1 MIKTRLYALGLLFFS
16 LAWLNNDHFRPWPSF
31 HAEMLAF
38 AALACLG
45 ASALIASTKP
55 LVLPR
60 VGIWILLM
68 IPVPWLQYAAG
79 SNPFAGDALVAS
91 LYLSG
96 LLAAVFVGHSFERQ
110 GSGVGG
116 VGFMG
121 LMHSLWIAAMASAAI
136 GLAQWL
142 NVQESLALFAAQ
154 SDLDDRAMG
163 NLGQANNLATLLL
176 MGLVAY
182 AWVYEKRVIGPVAF
196 GLGAAFISLVLVLT
210 QSRTGMLSVLVLA
223 MFMVWKKRSS
233 EMRLSSMAAALWVLG
248 CWIGSLLLPY
258 VGEALLMGEVRNVG
272 ASGGFSARL
281 TMWQQ
286 VAYGIGQSPWLG
298 FGWNATP
305 AAHAAGAVA
314 YPGVTVFTNAHNFV
328 LDLVAWNGVPL
339 GLMLTGLLAYWFV
352 TRMRAAATLPA
363 IHAMATLL
371 PFAVHS
377 MLEFPFTYAHFLI
390 MAGLMVG
397 VIESSMVFA
406 TTIKL
411 NLRRAWG
418 FIALWTAVGVN
429 LVPEYFLVEED
440 FRVVR
445 FQNLRIGKTPETHR
459 LPDVRMLTQLGAML
473 KAARQVA
480 VPNMS
485 SDDLDNLRRV
495 SDRFAYGTVR
505 FRYTLALALN
515 GDPTGAVRQLAI
527 IRGMYGEMFYLGCVE
542 EIKRLQRE
550 QYPQLAQVA
559 LSQ

>member
-1 MIKTRLYALGLLFFS
+1 MLKARLYALGLLLFS

-31 HAEMLAF
+31 HAELLAL

-45 ASALIASTKP
+45 ASALIANTKAP
-55 LVLPR
+55 LLPR

-96 LLAAVFVGHSFERQ
+96 LLAAVFVGHSFERH
-110 GSGVGG
+110 GSGVVGD
-116 VGFMG
+116 GFMG
-121 LMHSLWIAAMASAAI
+121 LMYSLWLVAMVSAAI

-182 AWVYEKRVIGPVAF
+182 AWVYEKRVIGPAAF

-223 MFMVWKKRSS
+223 TFMVWKKRTSA
-233 EMRLSSMAAALWVLG
+233 MRLSSTAAVLWVIG

-272 ASGGFSARL
+272 APGGISARI

-298 FGWNATP
+298 FGWNGTP

-314 YPGVTVFTNAHNFV
+314 YPGVSVYTNAHNFV

-339 GLMLTGLLAYWFV
+339 GLLLTGAIAYWFV
-352 TRMRAAATLPA
+352 TRMRATATLPA
-363 IHAMATLL
+363 IHAMAILM

-406 TTIKL
+406 NTIKL
-411 NLRRAWG
+411 NLRLAWG
-418 FIALWTAVGVN
+418 FIVLWTAVGVN

-445 FQNLRIGKTPETHR
+445 FQNLRIGRTPETHR
-459 LPDVRMLTQLGAML
+459 LPDVKMLSQLGAML

-480 VPNMS
+480 APNMPA
-485 SDDLDNLRRV
+485 DDLENLRQA
-495 SDRFAYGTVR
+495 SDRFSYGTVR

-515 GDPTGAVRQLAI
+515 GDPSGAARQLAI
-527 IRGMYGEMFYLGCVE
+527 IRGMHGEVFYLGCLAE
-542 EIKRLQRE
+542 MKHLQQE
-550 QYPQLAQVA
+550 KYPQLAQVT